1 MIPYTSSRLSN
12 DAEIVCRKS
21 WTRYVLNL
29 AETAPM
35 VVACAAVAYYL
46 YSHLE
51 LRSACLCVDAD
62 GVWEAGGMLPWAKG
76 VRGVKWDDLDEAAYS
91 MGFWGWLFNSHR
103 VVIRHRYK
111 RGYEIALDDMRAGV
125 EAAVRINAMHK
136 SSLGLWA
143 NSGPIAADCGEDTD
157 DERRGGYIHSAEID
171 LSGFADSRTGPS

>member
-1 MIPYTSSRLSN
+1 MVPYTSSHLSN

-29 AETAPM
+29 AWLCGLLAFAVSVTGLSETAAM
-35 VVACAAVAYYL
+35 VVACAAVAYYV
-46 YSHLE
+46 YRHLE

-62 GVWEAGGMLPWAKG
+62 GVWEASGVLPWAKG

-111 RGYEIALDDMRAGV
+111 KGYEIALDDMRAGS
-125 EAAVRINAMHK
+125 EAALRINEMHK
-136 SSLGLWA
+136 SSLRVMGQ
-143 NSGPIAADCGEDTD
+143 
-157 DERRGGYIHSAEID
+157 
-171 LSGFADSRTGPS
+171 